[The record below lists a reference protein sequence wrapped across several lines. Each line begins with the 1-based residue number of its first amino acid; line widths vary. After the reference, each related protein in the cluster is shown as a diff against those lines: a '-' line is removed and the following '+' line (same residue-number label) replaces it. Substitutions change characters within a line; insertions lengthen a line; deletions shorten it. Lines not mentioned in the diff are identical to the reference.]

1 MTLPPFQRVLDE
13 HGPAVHR
20 YLLAVAG
27 ADAEDCFQDTV
38 VAALRA
44 YDGLAHTGQLRA
56 WLFTIAS
63 RKAIDAHRSRGRRA
77 VPVADVPERG
87 AEDPAPG
94 VDGEAEVWDR
104 VRRLPAKQQ
113 QAVVLRYVADLSHAE
128 IGAVMETSPEAARR
142 NVHEGVK
149 RLREELT

>member
-1 MTLPPFQRVLDE
+1 MTVPPFQRVLDE

-27 ADAEDCFQDTV
+27 ADAEDCYQDTV

-44 YDGLAHTGQLRA
+44 YDGLAHAGELRA

-63 RKAIDAHRSRGRRA
+63 RRVIDAHRRRGRRA
-77 VPVADVPERG
+77 LPM
-87 AEDPAPG
+87 
-94 VDGEAEVWDR
+94 AEVPDRSTEDRVPAVEGEGELWDR

-128 IGAVMETSPEAARR
+128 IGAVMETSPDAARR
-142 NVHEGVK
+142 NVHEGLK
-149 RLREELT
+149 RLRKELT

>member
-1 MTLPPFQRVLDE
+1 M
-13 HGPAVHR
+13 HR

-27 ADAEDCFQDTV
+27 GDAEDCYQETV

-44 YDGLAHTGQLRA
+44 YEGLSHANGLRA
-56 WLFTIAS
+56 WLFTIAA
-63 RKAIDAHRSRGRRA
+63 RKAIDARRGRGRRA
-77 VPVADVPERG
+77 VPVADVPDHA
-87 AEDPAPG
+87 AEDRVPA
-94 VDGEAEVWDR
+94 VEGEAALWDG

-142 NVHEGVK
+142 NVHEGLK

>member
-27 ADAEDCFQDTV
+27 ADADDCYQETV
-38 VAALRA
+38 LAALRA
-44 YDGLAHTGQLRA
+44 YDGLIHADQLRS

-63 RKAIDAHRSRGRRA
+63 RKVVDTHRSRGRRA
-77 VPVADVPERG
+77 VPLAEVPEG
-87 AEDPAPG
+87 VAEDVVPA
-94 VDGEAEVWDR
+94 VDGEAELWNR
-104 VRRLPAKQQ
+104 VRRLPPKQRE
-113 QAVVLRYVADLSHAE
+113 AVVLRYVADLSHAE
-128 IGAVMETSPEAARR
+128 IGAVMEVSPDAARR
-142 NVHEGVK
+142 NVHEGLK

>member
-13 HGPAVHR
+13 HGPALHR

-44 YDGLAHTGQLRA
+44 YDGLTHTDQLRA

-87 AEDPAPG
+87 AEDPRPA
-94 VDGEAEVWDR
+94 VDGETEVWDQ